1 MNRGIMTACF
11 LTAVLWAIH
20 LSAGQ
25 PAFLLNG
32 DCWTAKAAL
41 HHFFHVNLFHLS
53 VNTISV
59 WFLYGR
65 RKQSGI
71 AELLAAWITASLS
84 YAVAVRPAVG
94 FSDMLYSVC
103 GMRFT
108 AAFPNWRKDS
118 RAWTF
123 IAVLAAFCII
133 PGTSSTTHLLSFMLS
148 LLVSCAAKKIK
159 ETTDDCR
166 RASHR

>member
-1 MNRGIMTACF
+1 MNRGTMTACF
-11 LTAVLWAIH
+11 LTAVLWTIH
-20 LSAGQ
+20 LSVGKS
-25 PAFLLNG
+25 AFLLNV
-32 DCWTAKAAL
+32 DSWTAKAAL

-53 VNTISV
+53 VNTVSV
-59 WFLYGR
+59 WLLYGR
-65 RKQSGI
+65 RNQSGI
-71 AELLAAWITASLS
+71 PELLTAWVTASLS
-84 YAVAVRPAVG
+84 YVAAVRSAIG

-108 AAFPNWRKDS
+108 AAFPNWRKDI

-123 IAVLAAFCII
+123 IAALAAFCII

-148 LLVSCAAKKIK
+148 LLVSRAAKKIK